1 MVSTTIKRALGM
13 GAIAL
18 SLTGCVVNKELV
30 PTGGSRSDGTVVL
43 SYTYGL
49 FEQPKIDAVQGQQS
63 AAQRCRAW
71 GYSEAEAFGGS
82 TQQCLSHD
90 MYGSCTMVQVNVQYQ
105 CIGADKPQ

>member
-63 AAQRCRAW
+63 AAQRCRACRNCD
-71 GYSEAEAFGGS
+71 AHL
-82 TQQCLSHD
+82 TQAACASANAVRGWLHTETRRRPQTCVYRCL
-90 MYGSCTMVQVNVQYQ
+90 
-105 CIGADKPQ
+105 AAR